1 MYPRGAYGIHV
12 GGSGRFFPCAGA
24 LISSE
29 PPTVGAWK
37 KMTAR
42 PTRPEKALRFLD
54 ALAEEFTAVLNTSS
68 LIQRVLTL
76 LRDEVG
82 FDSCS
87 IGLIEKTRP
96 DVLVLVGTAGLLS
109 SSRGLE
115 IPRPRGFHWLAV
127 ETKQPLYV
135 PDAHTD
141 GRQFRHYANI
151 RSVMTAPII
160 VDEHVIGA
168 LGVQSES
175 ANAFTP
181 DELLLLTVVAGYLA
195 GALGIARL
203 HEHMQGLSATD
214 PLTKLPNRRYFLEEL
229 DRELA
234 RSARSGSPVA
244 IALLDLNNFK
254 AINDTFGHSA
264 GDAALIQA
272 ADTLRR
278 RLRTTD
284 TLARYGGDEF
294 VALLF
299 ATGPR
304 LVSVIMPR
312 LTTFD
317 VTVSDTQKTLTMY
330 WGAASRPT
338 DGTEAEVLLE
348 VADARLYEMKKGV
361 NRRA

>member
-1 MYPRGAYGIHV
+1 
-12 GGSGRFFPCAGA
+12 
-24 LISSE
+24 
-29 PPTVGAWK
+29 
-37 KMTAR
+37 MTAR

-54 ALAEEFTAVLNTSS
+54 ALAEEFTTVLNTAS
-68 LIQRVLTL
+68 LIRRVLTL
-76 LRDEVG
+76 FRDEVG
-82 FDSCS
+82 FDSCT
-87 IGLIEKTRP
+87 IGLIEETRP
-96 DVLVLVGTAGLLS
+96 DVLKLVGTAGLLS
-109 SSRGLE
+109 ASRGLE
-115 IPRPRGFHWLAV
+115 IPRPQGFHWPAI
-127 ETKQPLYV
+127 ESKQPLYV
-135 PDAHTD
+135 PDTHSDARRFHRYAH
-141 GRQFRHYANI
+141 I

-160 VDEHVIGA
+160 VDEQAIGA

-181 DELLLLTVVAGYLA
+181 DDLSLLMVVAGYLA

-203 HEHMQGLSATD
+203 HERMQGLSATD

-254 AINDTFGHSA
+254 VINDTFGHSA
-264 GDAALIQA
+264 GDATLIQV
-272 ADTLRR
+272 ADTLRH

-312 LTTFD
+312 LTSID
-317 VTVSDTQKTLTMY
+317 VTVRDTQTTLTMS

-338 DGTEAEVLLE
+338 DGTEAEGLLE
-348 VADARLYEMKKGV
+348 VADARLYEMKKYV